1 MQITKSRLKEIIK
14 EELLRVNENYE
25 QVEQQQISD
34 LERAYEL
41 AVQLEQHIL
50 PDDSI
55 GQRMVGE
62 LVGILADV
70 ADSEAQEIESEY

>member
-14 EELLRVNENYE
+14 EELLKVNESYE

-34 LERAYEL
+34 LERAYDL

-70 ADSEAQEIESEY
+70 ADSEAQEIEDEY

>member
-25 QVEQQQISD
+25 DVEQQQISD

>member
-14 EELLRVNENYE
+14 EELLRVNESYE

-70 ADSEAQEIESEY
+70 ADSEAQEIEDEY

>member
-14 EELLRVNENYE
+14 EELLKVNENYE
-25 QVEQQQISD
+25 EVEQQQISD

>member
-70 ADSEAQEIESEY
+70 ADSEAQEIEDEY

>member
-34 LERAYEL
+34 LERAYDL

-70 ADSEAQEIESEY
+70 ADSEAQEIEDEY

>member
-14 EELLRVNENYE
+14 EELTRVNEDYQE
-25 QVEQQQISD
+25 IEHQQVSD
-34 LERAYEL
+34 LEKALDL

-50 PDDSI
+50 PKDSI
-55 GQRMVGE
+55 GKKILGE

-70 ADSEAQEIESEY
+70 ADSESEEI